1 MKILTYCKIKNMS
14 RDIQGGM
21 LKIYQNQPV
30 EFINV
35 YRYLESENRKEK
47 IGTKSVSRGSQGNG
61 IENLLIFF
69 YIKSGVAIVSV
80 VFFQTLINHPQPMP
94 LLPNMNLTANIP
106 LTLKKY
112 SENRYEAFLA
122 AVKDLD
128 VSLPE
133 DIEFINALKKAFI
146 FSDFV
151 FKSCMRYPELF
162 KDLLQ
167 YGDLQRKYN
176 TGEILERLGSCLS
189 DVKGNDA
196 LSRCLRQ
203 FRRRQMVRIALRDL
217 AGWADLSETMNDLSV
232 LADACI
238 DHAASFLYQWQCL
251 KYGIPTARNGLHQ
264 NLVVIGMGKLG
275 GHELNFSSDVDL
287 IFAYPEIG
295 MTRDGPESISNEEF
309 FVRLC
314 RDVIKII
321 GANTPD
327 GILFRVDMDLRP
339 YGESG
344 PVVMSFDAMEA
355 YYQEQGREWERY
367 AWIKARVIAGDKAAG
382 AQLLER
388 LKPFVYRR
396 YLDFGAF
403 ESLRKM
409 KQKISLEVKRKGM
422 ASNIKLGPGGIR
434 EVEFFGQVF
443 QLIRGGVTPSL
454 QERSIQKTLKA
465 LADENYIPRRVCDE
479 LIHAYRFLRT
489 VEHRLQEFSDQQTHM
504 VPSDFHARERLAAS
518 MGFAT
523 FESFNGCLEKQKK
536 SVHSHFNKLLEA
548 NDSEQPDDRDKE
560 IDMALEAIWENILD
574 DKSRRSILHSAGY
587 ENSDEVERLLD
598 HLRNHPATR
607 SLSSEGRHRLGRL
620 MPLMLKEIGRSEQP
634 LVVLNRIV
642 ELIKTIEQRTNY
654 LALLLENPTAVVHMV
669 KLAGA
674 SSWIVSF
681 LSRHPVLL
689 DELLDP
695 RTLYRPPEKPE
706 LVQEIRKRLDASA
719 DQGLENQI
727 QELCIFKQVN
737 TLRVAAADVT
747 GALTLMRTSDY
758 LTDIAETVLNEV
770 VELSWNHLVEKHG
783 TPMCEMN
790 GMSIG
795 RGFSVIAYGKLGGIE
810 LGYGSDLDMV
820 FLHAGIQGQTRGGKL
835 PIDNHQFF
843 ARLGQRVIHIL
854 TTHTAVGKLYEPDMR
869 LRPSGSSGILVSHIE
884 SFYDYQINSA
894 RTWEH
899 QALIKARPITGDF
912 NMSGRFEQ
920 IRRDI
925 LARPRIKAQLQQE
938 VVDMRERMRKEYSS
952 ANPDIFDL
960 KQDTGGI
967 VDIEFIVQYLV
978 LLRSCEHSD
987 LIKWTD
993 IVRLLE
999 TLKDTHIIN
1008 DYVAHIL
1015 KVAYLTFRSAV
1026 HQLSLQE
1033 KPAKVPE
1040 KPFRGM
1046 RKNVARIWK
1055 NIMEIE

>member
-1 MKILTYCKIKNMS
+1 
-14 RDIQGGM
+14 
-21 LKIYQNQPV
+21 
-30 EFINV
+30 
-35 YRYLESENRKEK
+35 
-47 IGTKSVSRGSQGNG
+47 
-61 IENLLIFF
+61 
-69 YIKSGVAIVSV
+69 
-80 VFFQTLINHPQPMP
+80 
-94 LLPNMNLTANIP
+94 MNLTAKIP
-106 LTLKKY
+106 SILKEY
-112 SENRYEAFLA
+112 SEKRYEAFLSVA
-122 AVKDLD
+122 KDLD
-128 VSLPE
+128 VALR
-133 DIEFINALKKAFI
+133 DDAEFIDALKTTFA

-151 FKSCMRYPELF
+151 FKSCMRYPEIS

-167 YGDLQRKYN
+167 QVDFQKKFN
-176 TGEILERLGSCLS
+176 TEEIREKLGSCLS
-189 DVKGNDA
+189 DVKDSEA
-196 LSRCLRQ
+196 LARRLRL

-217 AGWADLSETMNDLSV
+217 AGWADLTEIMTDLSA

-238 DHAASFLYQWQCL
+238 DQAASLLYQWQCS
-251 KYGIPTARNGLHQ
+251 KFGIPTARNGLHQ
-264 NLVVIGMGKLG
+264 KLVVLGMGKLG
-275 GHELNFSSDVDL
+275 GQELNFSSDVDL
-287 IFAYPEIG
+287 IFAFPEIG
-295 MTRDGPESISNEEF
+295 MTQGGSESISNEEF

-327 GILFRVDMDLRP
+327 GIVFRVDMDLRP
-339 YGESG
+339 FGESG

-367 AWIKARVIAGDKAAG
+367 AWIKARVISGDKDAG
-382 AQLLER
+382 ARLLKR

-396 YLDFGAF
+396 YLDFAAF

-443 QLIRGGVTPSL
+443 QLIRGGITPSL
-454 QERSIQKTLKA
+454 QERSIQKAMKA
-465 LADENYIPRRVCDE
+465 LADENYIPRGVCHD
-479 LIHAYRFLRT
+479 LIRAYRFLRT
-489 VEHRLQEFSDQQTHM
+489 VEHRLQEFSDQQTH
-504 VPSDFHARERLAAS
+504 VIPNDPHARERLAAS
-518 MGFAT
+518 MGFDT
-523 FESFNGCLEKQKK
+523 IKSFNDLLEKQRN
-536 SVHSHFNKLLEA
+536 SVHFHFNKLLETK
-548 NDSEQPDDRDKE
+548 DSEQTDDRNKE
-560 IDMALEAIWENILD
+560 IDMALEAIWENLLD
-574 DKSRRSILHSAGY
+574 DKSRRKILHSAGY
-587 ENSDEVERLLD
+587 ESTDEVVQLLD

-607 SLSSEGRHRLGRL
+607 SLSNEGRHRLDKL
-620 MPLMLKEIGRSEQP
+620 MPLMLKEVGRSEQP

-642 ELIKTIEQRTNY
+642 DLIKTIEQRTNY

-695 RTLYRPPEKPE
+695 RTLYRPPKKSE
-706 LVQEIRKRLDASA
+706 LVKEIRKRFNAVS

-727 QELCIFKQVN
+727 QELCVFKQVN

-770 VELSWNHLVEKHG
+770 VELSWSHLVEKHG
-783 TPMCEMN
+783 TPICQLD
-790 GMSIG
+790 GMDIDT
-795 RGFSVIAYGKLGGIE
+795 GFSVIAYGKLGGIE

-820 FLHAGIQGQTRGGKL
+820 FLHAGIQGQTCGGRL

-884 SFYDYQINSA
+884 AFYDYQINNA
-894 RTWEH
+894 WTWEH
-899 QALIKARPITGDF
+899 QALIKARPITGDI
-912 NMSGRFEQ
+912 NMSKRFDE
-920 IRRDI
+920 IRSEI
-925 LARPRIKAQLQQE
+925 LARPRIKARLQQE
-938 VVDMRERMRKEYSS
+938 VVDMRERMRKGHSKGD
-952 ANPDIFDL
+952 PDIFDL
-960 KQDTGGI
+960 KQDAGGI
-967 VDIEFIVQYLV
+967 IDIEFIVQYLV
-978 LLRSCEHSD
+978 LLKSCEYRE

-999 TLKDTHIIN
+999 TLKETHIIN
-1008 DYVAHIL
+1008 DHVARIL

-1040 KPFRGM
+1040 NKFRGL
-1046 RKNVARIWK
+1046 RGNVELIWK
-1055 NIMEIE
+1055 GIMGIE